1 MASEWSEKLIM
12 RNDGWEIDGV
22 GKHTYNLELACKL
35 MGEAEEEAPLLPY
48 FPHFRRLLRRA
59 ESFLLPSPCPVYT
72 LAISYTEG
80 PRRIKA
86 TFWGDRAGAG
96 RDSQSSAQGRKKMA
110 GPFLAGPRAHTGIG
124 EIKIYNLPPGKDAVP
139 GSGTRYRRGRG
150 EWTLGGGGPGDC
162 AGSDTLRT
170 NV

>member
-1 MASEWSEKLIM
+1 M

-86 TFWGDRAGAG
+86 TFWGYRAGGSKGLTVMCSGQKEDGWARSPHWHRRNKNLQPVSWKGCCVWLWNQVLKRWRRVDPG
-96 RDSQSSAQGRKKMA
+96 RRGSWETALVRTDSE
-110 GPFLAGPRAHTGIG
+110 PTFLIPPTKTPRA
-124 EIKIYNLPPGKDAVP
+124 
-139 GSGTRYRRGRG
+139 R
-150 EWTLGGGGPGDC
+150 
-162 AGSDTLRT
+162 
-170 NV
+170 

>member
-1 MASEWSEKLIM
+1 M

-96 RDSQSSAQGRKKMA
+96 KGLTVKCSGQKKDGWA
-110 GPFLAGPRAHTGIG
+110 LSWLGPEPTLA
-124 EIKIYNLPPGKDAVP
+124 
-139 GSGTRYRRGRG
+139 
-150 EWTLGGGGPGDC
+150 
-162 AGSDTLRT
+162 
-170 NV
+170 